1 MCEFTKE
8 TYHTLVIFVD
18 LAVIK
23 ACKII
28 KRTTEMEKKPMH

>member
-1 MCEFTKE
+1 MF
-8 TYHTLVIFVD
+8 VFVD

-28 KRTTEMEKKPMH
+28 KRTTEMEKKPYALE